1 MGWTAWCEQLLIQA
15 QGGSALGPWAELNK
29 DFYQAF
35 VQEGRWKMYHV
46 GQWWIRPLIEAPV
59 RHKQIAVVAVLALI
73 LGVVLGLLVA
83 MVRTFHDQQREER
96 PGFLLGILNGICK
109 VYTTVIRGTPM
120 MVQLLIMAFVV
131 FKSSRNLVGVAALAF
146 GINSGAY
153 VAEIIRGG
161 LMSVDAGQMEAGR
174 SLGLNYIQTM
184 RHIIIPQAVKNIL
197 PALGNELITLLK
209 ETSIV
214 TVIGLRDLTK
224 AAQLVTSKTYGG
236 FMALFGVALV
246 YLAMVMV
253 LSWLMGRLERRLRS
267 SER

>member
-1 MGWTAWCEQLLIQA
+1 
-15 QGGSALGPWAELNK
+15 
-29 DFYQAF
+29 
-35 VQEGRWKMYHV
+35 
-46 GQWWIRPLIEAPV
+46 
-59 RHKQIAVVAVLALI
+59 
-73 LGVVLGLLVA
+73 
-83 MVRTFHDQQREER
+83 
-96 PGFLLGILNGICK
+96 
-109 VYTTVIRGTPM
+109 
-120 MVQLLIMAFVV
+120 MVQVMIIFYGLSQVLRPYGFTWGNIGGNFTAGAVTL
-131 FKSSRNLVGVAALAF
+131 SLNA
-146 GINSGAY
+146 GAY
-153 VAEIIRGG
+153 MAEIIRGG

>member
-1 MGWTAWCEQLLIQA
+1 MAAFQDTFYRCFIEDNRWRYLTRGLGNTLLITFF
-15 QGGSALGPWAELNK
+15 AL
-29 DFYQAF
+29 
-35 VQEGRWKMYHV
+35 
-46 GQWWIRPLIEAPV
+46 LIG
-59 RHKQIAVVAVLALI
+59 VA
-73 LGVVLGLLVA
+73 LGVVVAIVRTSWDKNRDGMRPGPGRVLLGLA
-83 MVRTFHDQQREER
+83 
-96 PGFLLGILNGICK
+96 NGVCRI
-109 VYTTVIRGTPM
+109 YLTVIRGTPVV
-120 MVQLLIMAFVV
+120 VQLLLGVFVILVALGSDVVIACIV
-131 FKSSRNLVGVAALAF
+131 FGV
-146 GINSGAY
+146 NSGAY
-153 VAEIIRGG
+153 VAEIIRSGI
-161 LMSVDAGQMEAGR
+161 MSIDNGQFEAGR
-174 SLGLNYIQTM
+174 SLGFNYIQTM
-184 RHIIIPQAVKNIL
+184 RHIIIPQAVKNVL

>member
-1 MGWTAWCEQLLIQA
+1 MSEKFRA
-15 QGGSALGPWAELNK
+15 
-29 DFYQAF
+29 DFYQNF
-35 VQEGRWKMYHV
+35 IEDDRWKYIV
-46 GQWWIRPLIEAPV
+46 NGLGNTIKITLF
-59 RHKQIAVVAVLALI
+59 AV
-73 LGVVLGLLVA
+73 
-83 MVRTFHDQQREER
+83 
-96 PGFLLGILNGICK
+96 LLGIALGFLVAIIRSTFEKTGKLKLLNLLCR
-109 VYTTVIRGTPM
+109 VYLTVIRGTP
-120 MVQLLIMAFVV
+120 VLIQLLLIYFVV
-131 FKSSRNLVGVAALAF
+131 FGSVRIDKSLVAILAF